1 MAPWFMHAIP
11 STKDLY
17 CTWEGA
23 NIDYYYMAD
32 LVDVCDKQENSDT
45 STTTSFISP
54 WSHTNI
60 FTNDIFTKVRN
71 LAT

>member
-1 MAPWFMHAIP
+1 MASWFMHAIP
-11 STKDLY
+11 AVKDLH
-17 CTWEGA
+17 CTWAGA

-32 LVDVCDKQENSDT
+32 LVGVCDKKENSDT

-54 WSHTNI
+54 GSHTNI
-60 FTNDIFTKVRN
+60 DIFTRVRN